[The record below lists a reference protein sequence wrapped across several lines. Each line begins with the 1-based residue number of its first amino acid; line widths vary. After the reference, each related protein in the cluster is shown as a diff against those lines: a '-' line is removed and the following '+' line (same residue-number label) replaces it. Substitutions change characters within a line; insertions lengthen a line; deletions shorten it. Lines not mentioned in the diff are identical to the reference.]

1 MFGSIITN
9 VSTCVT
15 TSSVSSRVALSSCG
29 VHKTVRL
36 GSYWGNSMY
45 SNSQFVGFEIM
56 CHQRATLAKKKMECW
71 QAETE
76 YWLAEAEE
84 WKQFRESR
92 HPFKEIECLA

>member
-1 MFGSIITN
+1 VVFIS
-9 VSTCVT
+9 
-15 TSSVSSRVALSSCG
+15 
-29 VHKTVRL
+29 KTVRL

-45 SNSQFVGFEIM
+45 SNSQFVAFEIM